1 MKNIAFTHLWVKGFG
16 WENTVYVAEDFVSV
30 KQIGADVPADSIF
43 IATDD
48 PIFIA
53 TDKNGTEYLLKGV
66 LVPDSIIPEWL
77 SNPKWTVEKVKTPDG
92 AMWRFTCSGEYELNL
107 TPTAGL

>member
-1 MKNIAFTHLWVKGFG
+1 MKNAIFTHLWVKCFG
-16 WENTVYVAEDFVSV
+16 WENTVYTPEDFVYV
-30 KQIGADVPADSIF
+30 QQIGAQNQTETV
-43 IATDD
+43 
-48 PIFIA
+48 FIA